1 MHLVLESKMT
11 RKSYADQLE
20 ELREDVLEM
29 GTTVRER
36 LDQALEAMVHVDVDR
51 ADEIGK
57 GDDQIDDTY
66 VEIER
71 KCSDLLALQQP
82 VASDLRLITASFK
95 IITDIERIGD
105 KVVNLTDYTML
116 VRDKRILDEQD
127 IVELGEFASTMLED
141 ALSSYGSEDTEL
153 AREIVERDDEM
164 DALCE
169 KSTNRILAHL
179 IEKESETLNTEQAT
193 SLGQQVSTE
202 LLSIR
207 DLERVADHATNIAAR
222 TIYLVTSTREM
233 I

>member
-1 MHLVLESKMT
+1 MS
-11 RKSYADQLE
+11 RKSYTEQLE
-20 ELREDVLEM
+20 ELREDVLDM
-29 GTTVRER
+29 GDLVHRR
-36 LDQALEAMVHVDVDR
+36 LNKALVAMVEVDVER

-105 KVVNLTDYTML
+105 KVVNLTDYTK
-116 VRDKRILDEQD
+116 VIKDNRILDEED
-127 IVELGEFASTMLED
+127 VIELGEFASSMLDD
-141 ALSSYGSEDTEL
+141 ALSYYGSQDADGANEL
-153 AREIVERDDEM
+153 VERDDEM
-164 DALCE
+164 DRMCE
-169 KSTNRILAHL
+169 KSTNKILGHL
-179 IEKESETLNTEQAT
+179 IEKESETLDTEEAT
-193 SLGQQVSTE
+193 RLGQQVSTE
-202 LLSIR
+202 LLTIR

-222 TIYLVTSTREM
+222 TIYLVTSTREL